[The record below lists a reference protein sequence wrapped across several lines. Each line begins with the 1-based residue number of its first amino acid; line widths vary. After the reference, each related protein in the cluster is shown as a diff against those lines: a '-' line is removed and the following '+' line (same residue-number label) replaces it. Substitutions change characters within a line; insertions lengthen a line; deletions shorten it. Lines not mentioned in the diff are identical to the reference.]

1 MKLLLR
7 SQVRTVAF
15 SLRPFETVA
24 GLKTLVQR
32 VFRLQPSLQRLVTVR
47 LGVRVLLVED
57 WPLEK
62 FGLKDGAMV
71 WLEALVCVDGSEGRH
86 RSKAIAGAA
95 PMLDLSSFGYGE
107 TVSLPQKLIWTC
119 QQGRLDDFRK
129 LLPISPL
136 EAKTVIQEKNQWH
149 WTCFHYVCFLGLP
162 EFLRLLLPLQI
173 DINAQTKDGWTALML
188 ATYQNH
194 SECVRLLLGISELE
208 VNLATSRGSALHV
221 AVQRGSIDLCVALVA
236 AGASSDVLDSKGRKP
251 IHLPCR
257 PELRPYLIGRWLS
270 SPLDYAGI
278 VQYPV
283 ALIRLKAYLVL
294 SASEGTLS
302 RYDNKAAYEAGEPAA
317 CSFALSA
324 LLDIHSCKSRYGFKY
339 GFTLLLLSGKTH
351 FYTKTQ
357 DELEA
362 WVKQIKA
369 LIVPLQSR
377 TNIVAVR
384 DSIISNI
391 ADFRATVA
399 LESLRAPEPDAYFP
413 GPSITFSDLQ
423 IVEELGSGAFGR
435 VYKVRLKSNPHLVF
449 ALKLLRKTAVKRQG
463 QVPYVLQ
470 ELQLLQS
477 LTHPFVVRLFQAI
490 QTPRSLGFLLEL
502 CPNGD
507 LAGLIAA
514 KEKLTEEIACFYAAE
529 LLLALEYIHSRNVVY
544 RDLKPENI
552 LLDQKGHIRLTDFGI
567 AKPVLS
573 AFEVT
578 KTFCG
583 SPAYLA
589 PETAARTGST
599 QAADIYG
606 LGVVIYEMLI
616 GSPPFFSYNPSE
628 LMEQILHRPVE
639 FPEELSLEASDL
651 LRKLLARQPEQR
663 PTASALRSHSFF
675 RHIDWS
681 VLLHKGIQPPDIGL
695 KPSEDEG
702 REPLYPLTSI
712 DKDYSNKPS
721 LEDCWVDFV

>member
-15 SLRPFETVA
+15 SLRPYETVA

-32 VFRLQPSLQRLVTVR
+32 VFRLQPSLQRLMAVR

-71 WLEALVCVDGSEGRH
+71 WLEALVCVDQSEGRR
-86 RSKAIAGAA
+86 RSKAIVGSV
-95 PMLDLSSFGYGE
+95 PMLDSGSFGYGQ
-107 TVSLPQKLIWTC
+107 TCSLPQKLVWSC
-119 QQGRLDDFRK
+119 QQGRLEDFRRF
-129 LLPISPL
+129 LPASPL
-136 EAKTVIQEKNQWH
+136 EAKAVIEEKNQLDWN
-149 WTCFHYVCFLGLP
+149 CFHYVCFLGLP
-162 EFLRLLLPLQI
+162 DFLRLLLPLRI
-173 DINAQTKDGWTALML
+173 DVNAQTKDGWTALML
-188 ATYQNH
+188 AIYQNH
-194 SECVRLLLGISELE
+194 SECVRLLLGVSELE
-208 VNLATSRGSALHV
+208 VNTATSRGSALHI
-221 AVQRGSIDLCVALVA
+221 AVQRGSVELCAALVA
-236 AGASSDVLDSKGRKP
+236 AGASSDALDSKGRKP

-270 SPLDYAGI
+270 SPQDYAGT
-278 VQYPV
+278 VQHPV
-283 ALIRLKAYLVL
+283 ALLRLKAYLVL
-294 SASEGTLS
+294 STAEGALS
-302 RYDNKAAYEAGEPAA
+302 RYDNKAAYEAGKPAA
-317 CSFALSA
+317 SSFALNT
-324 LLDIHSCKSRYGFKY
+324 LLDVHSSKSIYGFKY
-339 GFTLLLLSGKTH
+339 GFTLISLSGKTH
-351 FYTKTQ
+351 FYAKTQ
-357 DELEA
+357 EEA
-362 WVKQIKA
+362 ETWIKQIKA
-369 LIVPLQSR
+369 LIVPTQSR

-384 DSIISNI
+384 DSVISTVAN
-391 ADFRATVA
+391 FRATVA
-399 LESLRAPEPDAYFP
+399 LESLRMFEPDAYS
-413 GPSITFSDLQ
+413 PSPYITFSDLQ

-435 VYKVRLKSNPHLVF
+435 VYKARLKAKPHFAF

-463 QVPYVLQ
+463 QVPYVIQ

-477 LTHPFVVRLFQAI
+477 LVHPFVVRLYHAI
-490 QTPRSLGFLLEL
+490 QTPRSVGFLLEL

-514 KEKLTEEIACFYAAE
+514 KERLEEEVACFYAAE
-529 LLLALEYIHSRNVVY
+529 LVLTLEYIHSHNIVY
-544 RDLKPENI
+544 RDLKPENV
-552 LLDQKGHIRLTDFGI
+552 LLDREGHIRLTDFGI
-567 AKPVLS
+567 AKPVQS
-573 AFEVT
+573 VSEVT

-589 PETAARTGST
+589 PEAVARAGST

-606 LGVVIYEMLI
+606 LGVVIYEMLV

-675 RHIDWS
+675 RHIDWNL
-681 VLLHKGIQPPDIGL
+681 LLHKGVQPPEIGL
-695 KPSEDEG
+695 KPEEDEEK
-702 REPLYPLTSI
+702 EPLYPLTSI
-712 DKDYSNKPS
+712 DKDYIQKPS
-721 LEDCWVDFV
+721 SEDCWVDFA